1 MAGEVRTAP
10 VASERRNVPGVNA
23 HERRIEQLEHEVADA
38 ERRVASQ
45 RQRVY
50 GGKRPFDPYR
60 EAELQRSLDGAAE
73 RLTLERERGPGG
85 G

>member
-1 MAGEVRTAP
+1 MQW
-10 VASERRNVPGVNA
+10 VNA

-60 EAELQRSLDGAAE
+60 EAELQRSLDGATE
-73 RLTLERERGPGG
+73 RLTLERRRGAAGA
-85 G
+85 

>member
-1 MAGEVRTAP
+1 V
-10 VASERRNVPGVNA
+10 VGVNA

-73 RLTLERERGPGG
+73 RLTLERQRGPGG
-85 G
+85 A

>member
-1 MAGEVRTAP
+1 VT
-10 VASERRNVPGVNA
+10 VVNA

-60 EAELQRSLDGAAE
+60 EAELQRSLEGASE
-73 RLTLERERGPGG
+73 RLELERRRGTGG
-85 G
+85 A

>member
-1 MAGEVRTAP
+1 MV
-10 VASERRNVPGVNA
+10 VVNA

-38 ERRVASQ
+38 RRRAASQ

-50 GGKRPFDPYR
+50 GGKRPFDPHR
-60 EAELQRSLDGAAE
+60 EAELQRSLDSATE
-73 RLTLERERGPGG
+73 RLELERRRGLGG